1 MTYVTDPIG
10 DLLARIRNAQ
20 HVRHSSCRAPY
31 SRLKHELLEVMK
43 KDGWIDNVEKVGDD
57 PKFELEITFAS
68 DKPKLE
74 MARVS
79 KPGRRVYEKSSTLK
93 PVLRGFGTAFVSTSQ
108 GVMTD
113 KEAREKNVGGE
124 VLCTIA

>member
-1 MTYVTDPIG
+1 
-10 DLLARIRNAQ
+10 
-20 HVRHSSCRAPY
+20 
-31 SRLKHELLEVMK
+31 MK